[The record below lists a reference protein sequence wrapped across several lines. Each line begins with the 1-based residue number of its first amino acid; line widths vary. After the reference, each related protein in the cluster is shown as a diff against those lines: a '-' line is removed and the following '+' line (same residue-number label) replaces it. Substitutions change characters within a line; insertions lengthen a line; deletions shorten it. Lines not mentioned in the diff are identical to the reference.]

1 MELLQELLPLA
12 LRASLFLLVLAV
24 GLDAVPSEA
33 TYVLRRP
40 RLAARALCV
49 IAIVVPAMSAFV
61 VSLLPLERVVKIA
74 IILMSVSPMPPFMPW
89 KEMQLGGRRDYIYG
103 LLVMVSLF
111 SVILV
116 PATVAILARAFG
128 ENASIAPGPVL
139 HLILISMIAPLV
151 IGMLVRRAFPQA
163 AQRAA
168 PVVNK
173 VAMVMLA
180 LALLP
185 LLVALAPA
193 MWRLIGNGTVIAIA
207 LIVALA
213 LLAGHLLGGR
223 EPHDRATLAIACTT
237 RHPGVA
243 LLIAQGNFPEPDIK
257 AAILLFM
264 IIGLLVGL
272 PYQVVQKRQLATAQ

>member
-1 MELLQELLPLA
+1 MELLQAILPHA
-12 LRASLFLLVLAV
+12 LRASLILLVLAV
-24 GLDAVPSEA
+24 GLDAVASET

-40 RLAARALCV
+40 QLAARSLCAIAL
-49 IAIVVPAMSAFV
+49 VVPALSAFV

-74 IILMSVSPMPPFMPW
+74 IILMSVSPMPPFMPS
-89 KEMQLGGRRDYIYG
+89 KEMKLGGRREYVYG
-103 LLVMVSLF
+103 LLVAVSLF
-111 SVILV
+111 SIILV
-116 PATVAILARAFG
+116 PVTVAILSRAFG
-128 ENASIAPGPVL
+128 EHASIAPGTVL
-139 HLILISMIAPLV
+139 RLILISIIAPLAAGV
-151 IGMLVRRAFPQA
+151 LVRRTFPEGA
-163 AQRAA
+163 KRAA
-168 PVVNK
+168 PIVNK
-173 VAMVMLA
+173 IAMVLLA
-180 LALLP
+180 IAILP
-185 LLVALAPA
+185 LVVALAPA
-193 MWRLIGNGTVIAIA
+193 MWRLIGNGTVLAIA

-272 PYQVVQKRQLATAQ
+272 PYQVLQKRQLVALR